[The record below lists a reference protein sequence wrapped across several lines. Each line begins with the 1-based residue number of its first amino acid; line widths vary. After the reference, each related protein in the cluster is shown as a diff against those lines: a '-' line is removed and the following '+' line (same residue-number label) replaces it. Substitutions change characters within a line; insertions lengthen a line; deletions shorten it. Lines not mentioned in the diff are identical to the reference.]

1 MCSFRRLKRRSKTK
15 KFLSISFPLCG
26 GWWGESQIKMIGNFG
41 VLPRASL
48 SSAAEAQVS
57 LRQNP
62 ADFARNTFELRPIHT
77 AGLGARSKTG
87 RPSVYNTF
95 ENRDLAVGNII
106 GSNILNILW
115 VLGLTGIILPLPF
128 NADFEH

>member
-1 MCSFRRLKRRSKTK
+1 M
-15 KFLSISFPLCG
+15 
-26 GWWGESQIKMIGNFG
+26 
-41 VLPRASL
+41 PRASL

-57 LRQNP
+57 FVKILRILP
-62 ADFARNTFELRPIHT
+62 EIHSNFVQYT
-77 AGLGARSKTG
+77 PQDWAPVRETG